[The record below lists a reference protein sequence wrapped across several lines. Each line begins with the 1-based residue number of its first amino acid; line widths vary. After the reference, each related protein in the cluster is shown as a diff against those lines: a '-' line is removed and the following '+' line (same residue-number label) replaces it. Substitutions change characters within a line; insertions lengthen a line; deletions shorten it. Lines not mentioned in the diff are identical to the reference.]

1 MTRFLTSKKTCAVW
15 KKTSCSAIDRKGEI
29 VPAVYECALSFSE
42 GLAMVCKNGKCGFI
56 DKNNQT
62 VIDFKYDA
70 ATSFEN
76 GSCRVKKTA
85 NGGIEIERPRYG
97 KVD

>member
-1 MTRFLTSKKTCAVW
+1 MEKDELFGF
-15 KKTSCSAIDRKGEI
+15 IDRKGEEI

-76 GSCRVKKTA
+76 GSCRVKKD
-85 NGGIEIERPRYG
+85 G
-97 KVD
+97 KWGELKLSDPDTVRWIN